1 MIVELR
7 CGDTIVR
14 IDLVGHLSATVS
26 LISIKVK
33 IIILK
38 KDIEDNLG
46 GNPEKNPDGNHDYSP
61 VAILIEILMA
71 GLRPILGVILLV
83 ILVAIL
89 RANPKT
95 ILILNNLKT

>member
-1 MIVELR
+1 MGICGIGIFKGNNIYRVMSIECITKKREMVLEWRRIMIVELR

-38 KDIEDNLG
+38 K
-46 GNPEKNPDGNHDYSP
+46 KRH
-61 VAILIEILMA
+61 
-71 GLRPILGVILLV
+71 
-83 ILVAIL
+83 
-89 RANPKT
+89 
-95 ILILNNLKT
+95 

>member
-14 IDLVGHLSATVS
+14 IDLAGHLSATVS

-38 KDIEDNLG
+38 QKKPL
-46 GNPEKNPDGNHDYSP
+46 
-61 VAILIEILMA
+61 
-71 GLRPILGVILLV
+71 
-83 ILVAIL
+83 
-89 RANPKT
+89 KT
-95 ILILNNLKT
+95 ILEAILKKILTAIMITAR

>member
-14 IDLVGHLSATVS
+14 IDLAGHLSATVS

-38 KDIEDNLG
+38 KNTL
-46 GNPEKNPDGNHDYSP
+46 
-61 VAILIEILMA
+61 
-71 GLRPILGVILLV
+71 
-83 ILVAIL
+83 
-89 RANPKT
+89 KT
-95 ILILNNLKT
+95 ILEAILKKILTAIMITAR

>member
-14 IDLVGHLSATVS
+14 IDLAGHLSATVS

-38 KDIEDNLG
+38 K
-46 GNPEKNPDGNHDYSP
+46 K
-61 VAILIEILMA
+61 AF
-71 GLRPILGVILLV
+71 
-83 ILVAIL
+83 
-89 RANPKT
+89 KT
-95 ILILNNLKT
+95 ILEAILKKILTAIMITAR

>member
-1 MIVELR
+1 MGIFKGIYIYRVMSIECITKKREMVLEWRRIMIVELR

-38 KDIEDNLG
+38 QKKPL
-46 GNPEKNPDGNHDYSP
+46 
-61 VAILIEILMA
+61 
-71 GLRPILGVILLV
+71 
-83 ILVAIL
+83 
-89 RANPKT
+89 KT
-95 ILILNNLKT
+95 ILEAILKKILTAIMIRAR

>member
-38 KDIEDNLG
+38 KKTL
-46 GNPEKNPDGNHDYSP
+46 
-61 VAILIEILMA
+61 
-71 GLRPILGVILLV
+71 
-83 ILVAIL
+83 
-89 RANPKT
+89 KT
-95 ILILNNLKT
+95 ILEAILKKILTAIMITAR